1 MSSED
6 HSDFSGGNPMHRNVT
21 ASNATSRDE
30 EEYFDAIMSP
40 PDRDERYLMRVEREG
55 TFSKHY
61 RCYLERVE
69 SPRSVSRVAPF
80 EGKLLFTAEKLKTS
94 LKANYHVY
102 LMVNEERYGDS
113 YWAKVRVVQ
122 LVPGQAQGRE
132 RGTACAPHSRSVVM
146 RPRGAG
152 RGRGGSLGAGALR

>member
-1 MSSED
+1 
-6 HSDFSGGNPMHRNVT
+6 MHRNLT
-21 ASNATSRDE
+21 SGRATSKDE

-102 LMVNEERYGDS
+102 LMVNDERYGDS
-113 YWAKVRVVQ
+113 YWAKVRG
-122 LVPGQAQGRE
+122 LLGGRAGGAGC
-132 RGTACAPHSRSVVM
+132 RVGD
-146 RPRGAG
+146 RGAAVWEMG
-152 RGRGGSLGAGALR
+152 AQHRGGELGRAVGAGDLWGRWGATAGVAVGW